1 MHTTGEVQTQLHR
14 AGAQAA
20 QPVGRGRRQVQRHHV
35 VVAEGA
41 AHHVLGRQLVFLTG
55 QAQQRALLA
64 EARPLDRDAG
74 ILERLTDAIDIGLL
88 DLQRSAG
95 TAELDGRI
103 VGIEVG
109 RGIDEADPEYHEDQQ
124 IFPQGIF
131 VEHDAARSE
140 IRAHCAP

>member
-1 MHTTGEVQTQLHR
+1 MHATGQVQAQLHR
-14 AGAQAA
+14 AGTQAA
-20 QPVGRGRRQVQRHHV
+20 QPVGSGLRQVQRHHV

-55 QAQQRALLA
+55 QAQQRALVTQTA
-64 EARPLDRDAG
+64 ALDRDAG
-74 ILERLTDAIDIGLL
+74 ILERLLGTRDVGLL
-88 DLQRSAG
+88 DLQRG
-95 TAELDGRI
+95 TGTGELDGRI